1 MSEENVFTCPKCEGK
16 GNSEIISV
24 RTELGKIIF
33 KCGENKYHKCDV
45 DKYLDYLD
53 RKKGIKL
60 GKEKKDEKNEN
71 LIEDASEKLLREKIR
86 TISDIIR
93 TNQLVLKTQ
102 EKYPEN
108 YYHVKSIINIG
119 QSIEE
124 EETDIY
130 YDDIDEVIKS
140 QIKDNK
146 GEEDAAIKKLKDKFH
161 IDINN
166 EIKELKLKGEE
177 TPKHS
182 YWLED
187 KGFNLIS
194 KIRFKN
200 LIEINLARNGIKNC
214 KYLDN
219 MLLPH
224 LEHLDLSYNKI
235 VDIEPVANLKSGYLS
250 VILLHHNEIV
260 NLLPFN
266 NFEDEQVDV
275 LDTLRVDS
283 NNFFEGSKEFKAVKQ
298 KFGNKLVYKNMDLS
312 DFNKKYD
319 VNVSQDEKKW
329 DLSSKKDKN
338 KKKEMLLLDLSN
350 LITFQ
355 FNIQYLFL
363 DDNKLE
369 NISILSRMPLNHL
382 KLLDLSLN
390 LITNIKILKKLSKKC
405 KDLEKLYLNDNK
417 ILDITPLKEYS
428 ANSKND
434 ANSEK
439 KSGLIFD
446 NLKVITLKNNPF
458 YKTCHKNNNDNNN
471 NDNNKDKK
479 GNIEDRPNENKT
491 EEEKGENI
499 NNNCIYIK
507 DKETRKIFKV
517 ILTIAN
523 DFQKNIKVIEGLDED
538 KDEEKNK
545 NEEEAKNLVDDS
557 NINNTNNDDDIKTEN
572 NNSEN

>member
-1 MSEENVFTCPKCEGK
+1 MSEEDVFTCPKCKGK
-16 GNSEIISV
+16 GNSKIIGV

-33 KCGENKYHKCDV
+33 KCGDKYHKCDV
-45 DKYLDYLD
+45 DDFFK
-53 RKKGIKL
+53 KKGIHL
-60 GKEKKDEKNEN
+60 GKEKKDNENEN
-71 LIEDASEKLLREKIR
+71 LIENDSDQLLREKIQ

-130 YDDIDEVIKS
+130 YDDIDDVIKS
-140 QIKDNK
+140 EIFDKK
-146 GEEDAAIKKLKDKFH
+146 EEEDAAIQELKNKFY
-161 IDINN
+161 ITINN
-166 EIKELKLKGEE
+166 KIEELKLKGEKN
-177 TPKHS
+177 PIHS
-182 YWLED
+182 RWLKD
-187 KGFNLIS
+187 KGFKLIS
-194 KIRFKN
+194 QIRFKN
-200 LIEINLARNGIKNC
+200 LIELNLARNGIKSC

-224 LEHLDLSYNKI
+224 LEHLDLSYNEI
-235 VDIEPVANLKSGYLS
+235 VDIEPVANLKSEYLS

-260 NLLPFN
+260 NLFPFN

-275 LDTLRVDS
+275 LDTLRVD
-283 NNFFEGSKEFKAVKQ
+283 NNKFVENSKEFKAVKQ
-298 KFGNKLVYKNMDLS
+298 KFGNKLVYKIVDLS
-312 DFNKKYD
+312 VFNKKYD
-319 VNVSQDEKKW
+319 VNVSQEEKKW

-355 FNIQYLFL
+355 FKIQYLFL

-390 LITNIKILKKLSKKC
+390 LITNIKFLKKLSKKC
-405 KDLEKLYLNDNK
+405 KGLQKLFLNDNK

-428 ANSKND
+428 GNSEND

-439 KSGLIFD
+439 KSGLIFQD
-446 NLKVITLKNNPF
+446 LKVITLKNNPF
-458 YKTCHKNNNDNNN
+458 YVPYHEN
-471 NDNNKDKK
+471 NNKDDTYKGNENNKK
-479 GNIEDRPNENKT
+479 GNIEDRPKENENKEKEK
-491 EEEKGENI
+491 EENQ
-499 NNNCIYIK
+499 NSNCISIK
-507 DKETRKIFKV
+507 DKEIRAIFKT
-517 ILTIAN
+517 ILKIDT
-523 DFQKNIKVIEGLDED
+523 DFGKNIKVKEEDKDED
-538 KDEEKNK
+538 KDEEQIKK
-545 NEEEAKNLVDDS
+545 EKEAKELVDDS
-557 NINNTNNDDDIKTEN
+557 NINNTDDVKTEN